1 MASDRRSGIDPRQDR
16 FSAKLLNLG
25 TLSTEDFVAS
35 PQGGVYLGQ
44 EGKKRYFAAYEA
56 ELEEPFT
63 VGEGEG
69 EGGEGAEGGGTSF
82 RLLFRRQAERLA
94 RAIQGEEPYRSFRYP
109 S

>member
-25 TLSTEDFVAS
+25 TLSADDFVSS

-69 EGGEGAEGGGTSF
+69 GEGAEGGGTSF
-82 RLLFRRQAERLA
+82 RRLFRRQAERLA
-94 RAIQGEEPYRSFRYP
+94 RAIQGEEPYRAFRYP